1 MPSFVAVPE
10 IPYEIDSPARRTP
23 AAGVATAPTT
33 PLPTP
38 FISPKNPPDLTPCA
52 GFYTRPFTP
61 EKISE
66 PNPIM
71 PYLKPSFI
79 FSAF

>member
-1 MPSFVAVPE
+1 MVAVPE

-38 FISPKNPPDLTPCA
+38 FISPKKPPDFAPCA
-52 GFYTRPFTP
+52 GFWTRPFTP
-61 EKISE
+61 EKISD
-66 PNPIM
+66 PKPII
-71 PYLKPSFI
+71 PCLKPSLI